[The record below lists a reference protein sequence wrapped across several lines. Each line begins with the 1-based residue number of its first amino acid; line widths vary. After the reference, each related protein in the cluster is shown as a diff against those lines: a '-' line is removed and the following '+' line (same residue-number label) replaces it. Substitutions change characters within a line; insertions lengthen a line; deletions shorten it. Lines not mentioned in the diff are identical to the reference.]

1 MVKRMLL
8 TVPAVFVAYALAY
21 GLPVVSGGTPATP
34 APAQTAAAP
43 QQRQP
48 SQGNMADM
56 MAMHQKMTQ
65 MMAEMKAAD
74 AKLDQLVGQMN
85 MATGQQKVSAM
96 ADVVNQLAYEQKM
109 MHAHMGM
116 MHDQMMSGGAMMK
129 KP

>member
-8 TVPAVFVAYALAY
+8 TVPAVFVVYALAY

-34 APAQTAAAP
+34 AQAAAAP
-43 QQRQP
+43 QQSQP

-56 MAMHQKMTQ
+56 MAMHQKMAQ
-65 MMAEMKAAD
+65 MMAEMKTAD